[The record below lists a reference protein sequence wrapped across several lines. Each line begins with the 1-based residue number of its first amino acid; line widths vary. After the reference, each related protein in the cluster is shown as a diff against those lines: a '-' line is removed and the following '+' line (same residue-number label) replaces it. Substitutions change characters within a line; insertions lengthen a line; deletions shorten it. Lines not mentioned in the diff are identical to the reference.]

1 MTRWRVLFF
10 PYGEENADGE
20 PDARMAVTIEAP
32 TFRDAEDAVRRDWPD
47 AEIQLT
53 YDIPN
58 HATTAYTTKEK

>member
-20 PDARMAVTIEAP
+20 PDARMAMTIEAP
-32 TFRDAEDAVRRDWPD
+32 NVWEAEAAVRREWPD

-58 HATTAYTTKEK
+58 VTTTWYPTKEN